1 VLVQS
6 AFTVPVPFSVTFE
19 AVPPELLVA
28 VPDIS
33 PSSYSVYL
41 ATAAKG
47 TAPVAGI
54 AVPVSVYAHSPAT
67 PAVEQECS
75 SSAAAFVA
83 CPATHSMPTPARMA
97 AVRRIRFA

>member
-1 VLVQS
+1 VRTRFPAAYTPTVSVLVQS
-6 AFTVPVPFSVTFE
+6 AFTVPVPFSVTLDTL
-19 AVPPELLVA
+19 PPELLVA

-54 AVPVSVYAHSPAT
+54 TVPVSVYAHSPAT
-67 PAVEQECS
+67 PAVEHVPS
-75 SSAAAFVA
+75 LA
-83 CPATHSMPTPARMA
+83 
-97 AVRRIRFA
+97 